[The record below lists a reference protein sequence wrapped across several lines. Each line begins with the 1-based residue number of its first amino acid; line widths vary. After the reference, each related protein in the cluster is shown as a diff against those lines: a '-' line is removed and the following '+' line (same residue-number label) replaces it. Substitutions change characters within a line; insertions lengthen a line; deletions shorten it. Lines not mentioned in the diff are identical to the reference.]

1 MPKARPK
8 TPKTP
13 AAAAPEK
20 EEKVAELPPA
30 PAVEAEP
37 PCPYLLTFSAFSR
50 IFDSQSAP
58 NDTNT
63 SSSESIDSIDTT
75 APPAATPITLKTTA
89 EKFRLLQEALGVQ
102 NFDANPR
109 TAAWV
114 DFCFGVLC
122 FARQESERDTG
133 NLSHSTGRDE
143 DEKALLLLTIA
154 NDIFQFATTSTT
166 ATISDD
172 TNSSNGSEE
181 RREADMP
188 SVQLCY
194 DKFRECVRQV
204 SNVSPSDNDSDT
216 TEQQEHDH
224 NTPLAGTPSA
234 PLHPHKPTLLTHEV
248 ARFVT
253 FMSTTFFRHL
263 PAYQFVFRHARP
275 SITREIELFV
285 ETPFPPLPLAT
296 ATLIEADE

>member
-1 MPKARPK
+1 MPKSR
-8 TPKTP
+8 PKTP

-20 EEKVAELPPA
+20 DEKAAELPPA
-30 PAVEAEP
+30 PAAEAEP
-37 PCPYLLTFSAFSR
+37 PCPYLLTFGAFSR

-58 NDTNT
+58 NGTSISI

-133 NLSHSTGRDE
+133 DLSHSTGRDE

-154 NDIFQFATTSTT
+154 NEIFQFATTSTT
-166 ATISDD
+166 ATTSDEN
-172 TNSSNGSEE
+172 NSSNGSEE

-194 DKFRECVRQV
+194 DKFRECVCQV
-204 SNVSPSDNDSDT
+204 SRISPSDNDSDT

-224 NTPLAGTPSA
+224 NTPSASTPSA

-253 FMSTTFFRHL
+253 FMSATFFRHL

-275 SITREIELFV
+275 SVTREIELFV
-285 ETPFPPLPLAT
+285 ETPFPPLPLVT
-296 ATLIEADE
+296 ATLIEVDE